1 MLTQL
6 KKGALELCV
15 LAQLRDKDCYGYELV
30 SALSTEIEVTLGT
43 IYPLLK
49 RINQIG
55 YVETQTRESAD
66 GPARKYYHLTDTGK
80 AALAQNTKEW
90 TDFSN
95 KINKMIGVTGNDKN

>member
-15 LAQLRDKDCYGYELV
+15 LAQLRDRDRYGYELV
-30 SALSTEIEVTLGT
+30 SAISEEIKVTLGT

-55 YVETQTRESAD
+55 YVETEMRESAD
-66 GPARKYYHLTDTGK
+66 GPARKYYHLTDSGK
-80 AALAQNTKEW
+80 AVLAQNTEEW
-90 TDFSN
+90 SEFSK
-95 KINKMIGVTGNDKN
+95 KINKMIGVNDND

>member
-15 LAQLRDKDCYGYELV
+15 LAQLRDRDRYGYELV
-30 SALSTEIEVTLGT
+30 NAISEDIEVTLGT

-55 YVETQTRESAD
+55 YVETETRESAD
-66 GPARKYYHLTDTGK
+66 GPARKYYHLTDAGRD
-80 AALAQNTKEW
+80 ALSRNTAEW
-90 TDFSN
+90 SDFSR
-95 KINKMIGVTGNDKN
+95 KINKMIGVDENDKK

>member
-15 LAQLRDKDCYGYELV
+15 LAQLRDRDRYGYELV
-30 SALSTEIEVTLGT
+30 SAISEEIEVTLGT

-55 YVETQTRESAD
+55 YVETEIRESAD
-66 GPARKYYHLTDTGK
+66 GPARKYYRLTDAGRI
-80 AALAQNTKEW
+80 ALAQNTEEW
-90 TDFSN
+90 ADFS
-95 KINKMIGVTGNDKN
+95 KRINKMIGVTDND

>member
-15 LAQLRDKDCYGYELV
+15 LAQLRGRDRYGYELV
-30 SALSTEIEVTLGT
+30 SAISEEIEVTLGT

-55 YVETQTRESAD
+55 YVETETRESAD
-66 GPARKYYHLTDTGK
+66 GPARKYYHLTETGRD
-80 AALAQNTKEW
+80 ALARNTEEW
-90 TDFSN
+90 TDFSK
-95 KINKMIGVTGNDKN
+95 KIDKMIGVTDND

>member
-15 LAQLRDKDCYGYELV
+15 LAQLRDRDRYGYELV
-30 SALSTEIEVTLGT
+30 SAISEEIEVTLGT

-55 YVETQTRESAD
+55 YVETETRESVD
-66 GPARKYYHLTDTGK
+66 GPARKYYHMTDEGR
-80 AALAQNTKEW
+80 AALARNTEEW
-90 TDFSN
+90 SDFSK
-95 KINKMIGVTGNDKN
+95 KINKMIGVTGND

>member
-15 LAQLRDKDCYGYELV
+15 LAQLRDRDCYGYELV
-30 SALSTEIEVTLGT
+30 SAISEEIELTLGT

-55 YVETQTRESAD
+55 YVETEIRESAD
-66 GPARKYYHLTDTGK
+66 GPARKYYRLTDAGRT
-80 AALAQNTKEW
+80 ALSKNTDEW
-90 TDFSN
+90 SDFTS
-95 KINKMIGVTGNDKN
+95 KINKMIGVRDNEKK